1 MQPIETAAHGD
12 APPAGSR
19 GPSLEW
25 NCRSALEGEPMHRR
39 SIRSIVA
46 AAALALSVT
55 GIAAVSPSGA
65 SAKTMMYH
73 VALGDSYAE
82 GYQPGY
88 PASQLETLHGYNN
101 QVDALLKPKHPMT
114 LENFGCG
121 GATTTSILHSI
132 DCPAYAA
139 HGVHY
144 PTTTQAAAALAFI
157 SAHPG
162 QIGLITISI
171 GGNDFD
177 NCIGQTDA
185 VTCVS
190 NAMAPMK
197 ANVETLVSE
206 LRAAAGPTVA
216 MIATTYPDV
225 VLGAWVATPPNI
237 DFAKLSITAFGLLI
251 NPNLAAAYAA
261 SNVTFVNVTS
271 ATGAFTPLT
280 TTTKLAPYGT
290 IPVAVAKVC
299 TLTWFC
305 AKGDIHPK
313 PAGYTLIAKL
323 VATAYAKLVK

>member
-1 MQPIETAAHGD
+1 
-12 APPAGSR
+12 
-19 GPSLEW
+19 
-25 NCRSALEGEPMHRR
+25 MHRR

-46 AAALALSVT
+46 ATALAIAVS
-55 GIAAVSPSGA
+55 GIAAVSPTGA
-65 SAKTMMYH
+65 TAKPTMYH

-121 GATTTSILHSI
+121 GATTSSILNATS
-132 DCPAYAA
+132 CPAYAA
-139 HGVHY
+139 NGVHY

-157 SAHPG
+157 AAHPG

-177 NCIGQTDA
+177 NCIGQADPI
-185 VTCVS
+185 TCVG
-190 NAMAPMK
+190 NAMTPMK
-197 ANVETLVSE
+197 DNVETLASE
-206 LRAAAGPTVA
+206 LRAAAGPNVP

-225 VLGAWVATPPNI
+225 VLGEWVATPPNV
-237 DFAKLSITAFGLLI
+237 DFAKLSITAFSLLI
-251 NPNLAAAYAA
+251 NPNLSAAYAA
-261 SNVTFVNVTS
+261 SNVAFVNVTS

-280 TTTKLAPYGT
+280 TTTTLAPYGK
-290 IPVAVAKVC
+290 IPTAVAKVC

-305 AKGDIHPK
+305 SKGDIHPK

-323 VATAYAKLVK
+323 VAAAYAKLVK